1 MELIRG
7 RKSLIFII
15 AAFFPLLLSLPPAA
29 SAEGTFSRIVVFGTS
44 LSDPGNAFAIWHE
57 KSTPPYDTLDQF
69 AIPDHPYA
77 KSGLHYTNGATWIEQ
92 FSRPLG
98 LAGSVRPAFAARGGE
113 ASNYAVGRAR
123 AREDAGTAGFINLP
137 AQVSAFLSDHSGTA
151 PADALYVVEIGSND
165 LKDALESFAAGRD
178 GGAIIA
184 DALSSI
190 GGNLERLY
198 ASGARRFL
206 VWNVPDIGLTPALRT
221 LDKAAPGVAQSATL
235 LSAAFNAN
243 LDMLLGYLQRLPG
256 IEIVRLDAKR
266 ILSDL
271 ARDPAAFGLVVA
283 DAACV
288 TPNVPPF
295 ECREPDAYLFWDGIH
310 PTRAVHGMIAQNA
323 AVGLSRR

>member
-1 MELIRG
+1 MELIRE

-184 DALSSI
+184 SSGSMLRVP
-190 GGNLERLY
+190 GGSS
-198 ASGARRFL
+198 SGTCRTSGSPRRCG
-206 VWNVPDIGLTPALRT
+206 PLTRP
-221 LDKAAPGVAQSATL
+221 
-235 LSAAFNAN
+235 
-243 LDMLLGYLQRLPG
+243 LP
-256 IEIVRLDAKR
+256 EW
-266 ILSDL
+266 
-271 ARDPAAFGLVVA
+271 P
-283 DAACV
+283 
-288 TPNVPPF
+288 
-295 ECREPDAYLFWDGIH
+295 
-310 PTRAVHGMIAQNA
+310 
-323 AVGLSRR
+323 SRRHCCRQHSMPTSICCSDICSVFRASRSYAWMQRGY